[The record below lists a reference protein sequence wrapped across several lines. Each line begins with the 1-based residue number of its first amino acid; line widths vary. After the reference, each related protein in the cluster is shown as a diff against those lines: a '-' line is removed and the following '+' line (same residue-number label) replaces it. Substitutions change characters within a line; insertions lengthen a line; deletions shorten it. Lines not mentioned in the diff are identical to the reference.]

1 MANVIKLCGLTKEEI
16 EEKVLPYREKG
27 FNVSV
32 FERNLDAKIELSS
45 VHGDDNAQAI
55 AASYMANDLKDN
67 VYSTFDMPLEVIAAK
82 LLKTNKA
89 VLSTAESLTGGLI
102 AARLVSVAGIS
113 ENFFEGIVCYDAL
126 SKIVRC
132 GVDRHTIDKFG
143 TVSKETAVEM
153 VEGLIVGKTT
163 IALSTTG
170 VAGPSQS
177 EGKDVGLVYV
187 AVGRGNFIPVFEHRL
202 SGDRNEIREKTT
214 NLALFYLVRYLQGNI
229 LLL

>member
-1 MANVIKLCGLTKEEI
+1 MANVIKLCGLTKDEI
-16 EEKVLPYREKG
+16 EERVSPYREKG
-27 FNVSV
+27 FYVSV
-32 FERNLDAKIELSS
+32 FEHNLDARIELSDS
-45 VHGDDNAQAI
+45 SRDENAQAI
-55 AASYMANDLKDN
+55 AASYMANDFKDN
-67 VYSTFDMPLEVIAAK
+67 VYSTFDLPLEVMAAK

-89 VLSTAESLTGGLI
+89 VLSTAESLTGGLV
-102 AARLVSVAGIS
+102 ASRLVSVAGIS

-132 GVDRHTIDKFG
+132 GVDRHTIEKFG

-153 VEGLIVGKTT
+153 VEGLIVGKTN

-170 VAGPSQS
+170 VAGPSES
-177 EGKDVGLVYV
+177 EGKEVGLVYI
-187 AVGRGNFIPVFEHRL
+187 AVGRGDFIPVFEHRL
-202 SGDRNEIREKTT
+202 SGTRNEIREKTT